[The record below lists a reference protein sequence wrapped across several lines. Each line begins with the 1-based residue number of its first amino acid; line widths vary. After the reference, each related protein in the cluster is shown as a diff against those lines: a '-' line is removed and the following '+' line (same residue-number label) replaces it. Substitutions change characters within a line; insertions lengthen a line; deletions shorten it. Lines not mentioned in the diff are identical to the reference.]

1 MGYVNSIHLLF
12 SITDQVLAH
21 ICVPLGTRELLGG
34 ANAMLTLDDA
44 MLAE

>member
-12 SITDQVLAH
+12 CITNQVLVHKRA
-21 ICVPLGTRELLGG
+21 PLGLRELLGD
-34 ANAMLTLDDA
+34 ANEMLTLDDA